1 VILLVPVYLIVKRK
15 ALPHFLVQYLQ
26 KTVLSHDFLVDAEGN
41 ASAEDIYFEEAV
53 LFYNPTKS
61 RFEAED
67 YLAALPYE
75 PKKGLSREFLAY
87 FVDFLTQTAE
97 SGLDALMDFLA
108 DPEVAEFELAPS
120 SAHMAGLPDS
130 PLPQSET
137 WSDYRKV
144 RLPQADPEVAEFELA
159 WNAEAFE
166 NGRADLTET
175 DFYPYPRY

>member
-1 VILLVPVYLIVKRK
+1 MAKYGFLEILDEEMEKNFPFDYEINWDKKNHAVEV
-15 ALPHFLVQYLQ
+15 AFLLEVQNPGAIE
-26 KTVLSHDFLVDAEGN
+26 TVDAEGN

-53 LFYNPTKS
+53 LFYNPVKS

-75 PKKGLSREFLAY
+75 SKKGLSQEFLAY

-108 DPEVAEFELAPS
+108 DPEAAEFE
-120 SAHMAGLPDS
+120 M
-130 PLPQSET
+130 
-137 WSDYRKV
+137 
-144 RLPQADPEVAEFELA
+144 A

-175 DFYPYPRY
+175 EFYPYPRY

>member
-1 VILLVPVYLIVKRK
+1 MAKYGFLEILDEEMGKSFPFDYEINWDKKNHAVEVAFIL
-15 ALPHFLVQYLQ
+15 
-26 KTVLSHDFLVDAEGN
+26 
-41 ASAEDIYFEEAV
+41 EEAV
-53 LFYNPTKS
+53 LFYNPVKS

-67 YLAALPYE
+67 YLADLPYE

-108 DPEVAEFELAPS
+108 DPEAAEFEI
-120 SAHMAGLPDS
+120 
-130 PLPQSET
+130 
-137 WSDYRKV
+137 
-144 RLPQADPEVAEFELA
+144 A